1 MSTRRSGSAVRRHGG
16 RSTTGCALLPARKM
30 LIEAIGD
37 LRELLELE
45 DLLILPVLPLEQRH
59 RSPR

>member
-1 MSTRRSGSAVRRHGG
+1 
-16 RSTTGCALLPARKM
+16 
-30 LIEAIGD
+30 

-45 DLLILPVLPLEQRH
+45 DLLILPVLPLEQRR